1 MKNLTE
7 EIDGQTK
14 SGDELEGYAPLVQ
27 WMASHPRITGT
38 AHLCLGLLAAK
49 VFLVDV
55 ICRTQNSHVIAEIHH
70 YRLGIICGLALIG
83 FGLSI
88 LIMGSKPILVL
99 RHRKGDPWIQK
110 GQVVAIV
117 LITGLL
123 WVSYQVT
130 VLALRS
136 SGFR

>member
-1 MKNLTE
+1 MKNQTE
-7 EIDGQTK
+7 QIDGQTK
-14 SGDELEGYAPLVQ
+14 SLHELEGYAPLVQ
-27 WMASHPRITGT
+27 WMARHPRITGT
-38 AHLCLGLLAAK
+38 AHLGLGLLTAK

-55 ICRTQNSHVIAEIHH
+55 ISRTQNSHVIAEIHH
-70 YRLGIICGLALIG
+70 YRLGVICGFALII
-83 FGLSI
+83 FGLSV
-88 LIMGSKPILVL
+88 LIMGSKPILLL

-123 WVSYQVT
+123 WASYQVT
-130 VLALRS
+130 VIALRS